1 MTWNDL
7 KSGLGAKAIGIYLL
21 IWGAATA
28 YLALKGADWSF
39 PIIAL
44 LIFGITLSGLA
55 WALTRKIDAPA
66 IPVANPRKE
75 SLGLLAYLAIYAL
88 LFIGWGIGALKTA
101 IAPGQAQETAMLASK
116 LIIHVGLPAL
126 VILTLG
132 GAIRP
137 LLTAGIK
144 DRSWWIAFIGLSI
157 ILFGLL
163 AVVSPSLSQ
172 IGALK
177 LALPAAIWSVLG
189 AWLWMSLEAGLCEEF
204 LFRAV
209 LQTRLAAWFKS
220 PVVAILLVSLV
231 FALAHGPGLYFRGTP
246 DTDGFSTDPVQ
257 VAAFTIAA
265 LSPMSILFGVI
276 WQRTRSL
283 LLVALLHGA
292 VDALP
297 FTAEFVKLWGL
308 V

>member
-21 IWGAATA
+21 IWGAATT

-101 IAPGQAQETAMLASK
+101 IAPGQAQETAMLAYK
-116 LIIHVGLPAL
+116 LIIHVGLPVL

-144 DRSWWIAFIGLSI
+144 DRRWWIAFIGLSI

-177 LALPAAIWSVLG
+177 LALPAAILSVLG

-265 LSPMSILFGVI
+265 LSPISILFGVI

-308 V
+308 D